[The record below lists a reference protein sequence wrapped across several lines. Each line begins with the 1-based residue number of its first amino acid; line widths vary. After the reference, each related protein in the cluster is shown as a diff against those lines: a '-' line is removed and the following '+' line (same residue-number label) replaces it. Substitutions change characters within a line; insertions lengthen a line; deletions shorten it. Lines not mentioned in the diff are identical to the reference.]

1 MPAFLIAC
9 YMQLKLTADVEFT
22 QDHEVLSCKWTQ
34 CCQCHASLWNMHFI
48 QLNHR
53 ACDLIIRISYIT
65 IWVSFKKN
73 VHLPL

>member
-48 QLNHR
+48 QL
-53 ACDLIIRISYIT
+53 
-65 IWVSFKKN
+65 
-73 VHLPL
+73 